1 MEKQHSVS
9 PKEATVGWRQ
19 QRKQAFPC
27 EKNFSCLSCGGVALS
42 ICFTLLFFPCCIC
55 TDLNFQRMIR
65 KCRDFFTT
73 FGAAIQNRESHFLEL
88 WKYDLYNAWFVCLF
102 VHLKR
107 RMSILLVAFAQT
119 WLVSFKRIIQKWYN
133 FFTTSTLY
141 FKQESHFLELW
152 GYNIYDF
159 VFEIIFDL
167 YDDWLSNLK
176 LSCERRFINMTY
188 F

>member
-119 WLVSFKRIIQKWYN
+119 WLVSFKRIIQNY
-133 FFTTSTLY
+133 
-141 FKQESHFLELW
+141 
-152 GYNIYDF
+152 
-159 VFEIIFDL
+159 IIFL
-167 YDDWLSNLK
+167 QLLHCISNK
-176 LSCERRFINMTY
+176 RVIFLSCGDITFMILYSKSFLTY
-188 F
+188 MMIDCQIWS